1 MLHFFHNFKISCKG
15 NKKHSNNQIKS
26 EFYRAR
32 LNLIFIIHTCD
43 VFNRLNAIPP
53 HASLQFPSCPL
64 QFPSRPERA
73 EAPSPGHSPWVFMSH
88 VWRPVGAKALYGAPN
103 LRLRFSI
110 HPWTGYGILLIMLK
124 CSLFGDKILL
134 ALFGLTDFGL
144 YICTKISELWT
155 KVYIQNYT
163 NAW

>member
-15 NKKHSNNQIKS
+15 NKKHSNNQIKI
-26 EFYRAR
+26 ERYDAHF
-32 LNLIFIIHTCD
+32 NLMFIIYTCD

-53 HASLQFPSCPL
+53 HASLQFPSRPL

-73 EAPSPGHSPWVFMSH
+73 EAPSPGHRPGYSCPH
-88 VWRPVGAKALYGAPN
+88 AWRPERAKALYGAPN
-103 LRLRFSI
+103 LRLCFSI
-110 HPWTGYGILLIMLK
+110 HPRTGYGILLIMLK

-144 YICTKISELWT
+144 YICTKIIELWI

-163 NAW
+163 NV

>member
-88 VWRPVGAKALYGAPN
+88 VWRPVGAKALYGDPN
-103 LRLRFSI
+103 MIQYCVKLTFNRL
-110 HPWTGYGILLIMLK
+110 
-124 CSLFGDKILL
+124 
-134 ALFGLTDFGL
+134 
-144 YICTKISELWT
+144 
-155 KVYIQNYT
+155 
-163 NAW
+163 